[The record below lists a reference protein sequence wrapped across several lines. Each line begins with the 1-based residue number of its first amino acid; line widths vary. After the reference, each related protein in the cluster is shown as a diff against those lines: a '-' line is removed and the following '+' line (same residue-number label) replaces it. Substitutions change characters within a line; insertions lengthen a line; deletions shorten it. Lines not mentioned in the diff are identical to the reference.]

1 VTTRRYDRLRARL
14 YGWSCSLALWLL
26 WATWRVDPDEIR
38 RVGEL
43 LRKNKL
49 IVCFWH
55 GKYIPLFILLRNHD
69 ACVFSSDSFRGLVIG
84 TICRH
89 FGYRSVL
96 IPEEGEEA
104 YLRMRDTLATERT
117 AGIAVDGP
125 LGPYHAVKRGPIRL
139 ASDTGVPLLAVSVA
153 ASRSRVNEQRW
164 DLQEIPR
171 PFSRVCL
178 AAGHPIR
185 VPADLGDDELSRWQE
200 RLARELEDVDRRASE
215 DVHGFMS
222 S

>member
-1 VTTRRYDRLRARL
+1 VTTKRHDRLRARL
-14 YGWSCSLALWLL
+14 YGWSLSLVLWLL
-26 WATWRVDPDEIR
+26 WATWRVESDEIR
-38 RVGEL
+38 RVDEL
-43 LRKNKL
+43 LRKNAL

-104 YLRMRDTLATERT
+104 YLRMRDTLASERT
-117 AGIAVDGP
+117 VGIAVDGP
-125 LGPYHAVKRGPIRL
+125 LGPQHAVKRGPIRL

-153 ASRSRVNEQRW
+153 ASRSRVDERRW

-178 AAGHPIR
+178 AAGDPIR
-185 VPADLGDDELSRWQE
+185 VPANLEDDELNRWQE
-200 RLARELEDVDRRASE
+200 RLAGELQRLDRIAE
-215 DVHGFMS
+215 EKVHGS
-222 S
+222 

>member
-1 VTTRRYDRLRARL
+1 VRATRLDRLRARL
-14 YGWSCSLALWLL
+14 YGWSFSLVLWML
-26 WATWRVDPDEIR
+26 WATWRVESAEIR
-38 RVGEL
+38 RVGDL
-43 LRKNKL
+43 LRSGKL

-69 ACVFSSDSFRGLVIG
+69 ACVFSSESFRGLVIG

-89 FGYRSVL
+89 FGYRSIL

-104 YLRMRDTLATERT
+104 YLRMRDTLATERA

-125 LGPYHAVKRGPIRL
+125 LGPYHAVKRGPVRL
-139 ASDTGVPLLAVSVA
+139 ASDTGVPLLAVSIA
-153 ASRSRVNEQRW
+153 ASRSRVERRRW

-178 AAGHPIR
+178 AAGDPIR
-185 VPADLGDDELSRWQE
+185 VPADLDDAGLKRWQE
-200 RLARELEDVDRRASE
+200 RLARELEEVDRRAVENLRGS
-215 DVHGFMS
+215 
-222 S
+222 